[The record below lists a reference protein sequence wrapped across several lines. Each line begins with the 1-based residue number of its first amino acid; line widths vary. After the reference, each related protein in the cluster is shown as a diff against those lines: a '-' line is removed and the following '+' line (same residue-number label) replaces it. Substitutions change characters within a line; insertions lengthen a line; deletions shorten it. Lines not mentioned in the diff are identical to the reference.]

1 MFDEDEADVACL
13 MTPLVSQL
21 PSDVSI
27 VGEHNELSAN
37 NENND
42 NTISRHH
49 DNHISHQPG
58 SVSALL
64 RDTPHWSVVR
74 HRRIDD
80 LKQVVKW
87 KTYTYTYLLTYTM
100 KVPYYT
106 LYSSIF
112 SVGNTPNVHTVSAA
126 C

>member
-37 NENND
+37 DENND

-64 RDTPHWSVVR
+64 RDQLSVA
-74 HRRIDD
+74 
-80 LKQVVKW
+80 LM
-87 KTYTYTYLLTYTM
+87 T
-100 KVPYYT
+100 
-106 LYSSIF
+106 
-112 SVGNTPNVHTVSAA
+112 
-126 C
+126 